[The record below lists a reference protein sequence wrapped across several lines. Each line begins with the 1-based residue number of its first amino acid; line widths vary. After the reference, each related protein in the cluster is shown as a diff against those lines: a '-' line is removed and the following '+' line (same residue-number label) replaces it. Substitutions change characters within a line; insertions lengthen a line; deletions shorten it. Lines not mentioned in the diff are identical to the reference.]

1 MGRSFADEVEA
12 ERKQD
17 IAWRLSLAGATVHE
31 IAASKD
37 PDRADNLFQDA
48 RGAAQA
54 LRAARRRHDADEAEA
69 LEPGNSTDAKIK
81 SDIATFRRLKRALWP
96 AATAGDVAAIR
107 EIRQLTMA
115 SATLEGY
122 VKGQNADNAP
132 VAGDPVDELTKRRD
146 ERRATGS

>member
-1 MGRSFADEVEA
+1 MARSQADEFEA
-12 ERKQD
+12 ERKQE
-17 IAWRLSLAGATVHE
+17 IAWRLSLAGASARE

-37 PDRADNLFQDA
+37 PDRTGTLFEDA

-54 LRAARRRHDADEAEA
+54 LRAARRRYDADESEA
-69 LEPGNSTDAKIK
+69 LEPGNGTQAKIK

-122 VKGQNADNAP
+122 VKGQNADDAP
-132 VAGDPVDELTKRRD
+132 VAGDPVDDLTKKRD
-146 ERRATGS
+146 ARRAANS